1 MWHGRGFLR
10 APVPVRKRRRVR
22 RARVRIDRDGPSR
35 TGHFFP
41 SIFFSLPYFSRAVR
55 ADSGFWGTPPRS
67 NYRVRECDVD
77 PSRNFIH
84 AHDKRISGE
93 ELGYPCLGSAFPRRA
108 RWAFVGDRNTGPGPG
123 PRTFGDRRVWAAAG
137 AAWFVTRRE
146 GCHNSYL
153 ERRRQQR
160 RFYFSSFLVSGT
172 V

>member
-1 MWHGRGFLR
+1 MAGGSFGRQSPCGNGGGFGERGYGLTGM
-10 APVPVRKRRRVR
+10 ARREP
-22 RARVRIDRDGPSR
+22 D
-35 TGHFFP
+35 TFFLL
-41 SIFFSLPYFSRAVR
+41 FFSLPYFSLAVR
-55 ADSGFWGTPPRS
+55 ADSGFWGTLPRS
-67 NYRVRECDVD
+67 NYRVRECDVA

-160 RFYFSSFLVSGT
+160 RCYFSSFLVSGT